1 MPKPSRIG
9 VRHIFVELTNVCN
22 FDCTFCPNEI
32 MTRKRGF
39 MPPDLARKI
48 IDEVAATGVAR
59 RLTFHLMGEPL
70 LHPAWHEIIGYA
82 AGKGLETAFST
93 NASRTDDETLDK
105 LFGLPIT
112 HVVLSLQTPTPE
124 TFSLRRAG
132 KLTFDAYTAG
142 IRRAVRKKFE
152 KRSDVLL
159 DLDLLNTSPFV
170 RDAIALRQD
179 IRAVESDS
187 DAKTAVREWVAFAS
201 EVNREFR
208 LNFTPPSDTD
218 IEKLSLRKD
227 FCFEVLPKVHIST
240 RKATTWANTFSSGKR
255 IIPARIGG
263 CSSLRDQCG
272 ILWNGELVLCC
283 GDYDGK
289 TTLGNVRE
297 RPIADILN
305 GEFAQRIRRNFALG
319 ILTHPHCRICRG
331 ARSAKTLLI
340 RQIGTLVVHNLRLYR
355 WSNA

>member
-1 MPKPSRIG
+1 MSKPRGIR

-22 FDCTFCPNEI
+22 FDCVFCPNEI

-39 MPPDLARKI
+39 MPPELARKI
-48 IDEVAATGVAR
+48 IDEVAATGIAG
-59 RLTFHLMGEPL
+59 RLTFHLMGEPM
-70 LHPAWHEIIGYA
+70 LHPNWHEIIGYA

-93 NASRTDDETLDK
+93 NASRADHETLDK

-112 HVVLSLQTPTPE
+112 HIVLSLQTPTPE
-124 TFSLRRAG
+124 TFGLRRAG
-132 KLTFDAYTAG
+132 KLTFDDYTAG

-152 KRSDVLL
+152 KGSEVLL

-170 RDAIALRQD
+170 RDAIALRGD
-179 IRAVESDS
+179 IRAVESDQA
-187 DAKTAVREWVAFAS
+187 AKAVVREWVAFAA
-201 EVNREFR
+201 EVNREFG
-208 LNFTPPSDTD
+208 LNFTPPANAQ
-218 IEKLSLRKD
+218 IERLSLRKD
-227 FCFEVLPKVHIST
+227 FCFEILPRVHIST

-283 GDYDGK
+283 GDYDAR
-289 TTLGNVRE
+289 TALGNVRE
-297 RPIADILN
+297 KPIADILS
-305 GEFAQRIRRNFALG
+305 GDYARRIRRNFALG
-319 ILTHPHCRICRG
+319 ILTHPYCRTCRG
-331 ARSAKTLLI
+331 APSVRTLLI
-340 RQIGTLVVHNLRLYR
+340 KQLGTLVVHNLRLYR